1 LTLFARVTDITEQTP
16 QIPKDSLSTR
26 MSGTDVAC
34 FFKHVTAGDTEMV
47 NIQGQF
53 SLAGAQMLLLP
64 RPIDGQTGE
73 YTTKYTAEE
82 WKERMLTRQAE
93 FKEIRKTAESNLSNW
108 LDDNSDAQVTRAY
121 YLDGELTAVFGTD
134 NANVSND
141 MSYGFEYGTA
151 KSEGEQRGLTGD
163 ELTKYV
169 ENRIEFELKRKY
181 GDRLEVREGSAGTM
195 GTVGDY
201 REELFGG
208 ERWPSLENFPQHP
221 EIDWNAPS
229 PKEAGTWKGP
239 IELNTT
245 AFLAMREQAKNA

>member
-1 LTLFARVTDITEQTP
+1 
-16 QIPKDSLSTR
+16 
-26 MSGTDVAC
+26 
-34 FFKHVTAGDTEMV
+34 MV

-53 SLAGAQMLLLP
+53 SLVGAQMLLFN
-64 RPIDGQTGE
+64 RPIDIQTGE
-73 YTTKYTAEE
+73 YTTKYSAEE
-82 WKERMLTRQAE
+82 WKEHMLSRQAE
-93 FKEIRKTAESNLSNW
+93 FKEVRKTAENNLSNW

-121 YLDGELTAVFGTD
+121 YLDEELTAVFGTN
-134 NANVSND
+134 NANVSNG
-141 MSYGFEYGTA
+141 MNYGFEYGVA
-151 KSEGEQRGLTGD
+151 KSDGEQRGLSGD
-163 ELTKYV
+163 DLTEYV

-181 GDRLEVREGSAGTM
+181 GNRLEVREGPAGTM

-208 ERWPSLENFPQHP
+208 ERWPSVENIPQHP

-245 AFLAMREQAKNA
+245 AFLTMREQARNA